1 MAGGSLLAA
10 LKQYVGDALPGGSL
24 SPELAPARKYGEG
37 VAQRAGQLVRD
48 PTEFA
53 RQALLDVVPNRAE
66 AQAAQAR
73 VMGGSLDPRAYS
85 GYLGKMQDL
94 GGLLGSIR
102 VYHGS
107 PHKFDKFDLS
117 KIGTGEGA
125 QAYGHGLYT
134 AESRNVAEQYK
145 NVLSDTLEAPANT
158 PLVTKRAGQMA
169 LTFGDNTAEG
179 AVKWL
184 QKHRNGANHTSPAM
198 TPELVDDVIRRF
210 QSGEF
215 RPGGNLY
222 EANLRWPDAAREAA
236 DPLGPQHFLDWD
248 KPLSE
253 QPEAVRNVLSGFGV
267 KSGETADE
275 IAKRMISYGMSAS
288 DAMEY
293 GAKNAYQNT
302 GALAYAELGRDA
314 SASEKLRKAGI
325 PGIRYLDA
333 GSRGAGQGS
342 SNYVVFD
349 DNLID
354 ILTRNGVPIGK

>member
-1 MAGGSLLAA
+1 MGGLLDYLRDYGSGVKQRFGLLA
-10 LKQYVGDALPGGSL
+10 DN
-24 SPELAPARKYGEG
+24 PA
-37 VAQRAGQLVRD
+37 
-48 PTEFA
+48 EFT
-53 RQALLDVVPNRAE
+53 RQALLDVVPNRDE
-66 AQAAQAR
+66 ALAAQAR
-73 VMGGSLDPRAYS
+73 LMGGQVDPQAYQS
-85 GYLGKMQDL
+85 YMNKMQNI

-134 AESRNVAEQYK
+134 AESRGVAEQYK
-145 NVLSDTLEAPANT
+145 NALSDTLDAPMNT
-158 PLVTKRAGQMA
+158 PALEKRAGQMA
-169 LTFGDNTAEG
+169 LTFGDNTSDG

-184 QKHRNGANHTSPAM
+184 QKHRNGAKHTSPAL

-215 RPGGNLY
+215 HPGGNLY

-248 KPLSE
+248 APLSK
-253 QPEAVRNVLSGFGV
+253 QPEAVRKV
-267 KSGETADE
+267 
-275 IAKRMISYGMSAS
+275 
-288 DAMEY
+288 MEPY
-293 GAKNAYQNT
+293 AAPVRAVEAQHAGPEWGDLAAPRDYDPT
-302 GALAYAELGRDA
+302 GAELLQLFRGKLNGMDA
-314 SASEKLRKAGI
+314 NTVLTGGIGPEVSARLRQAGI

-333 GSRGAGQGS
+333 GSRGTGQGT

-349 DNLID
+349 DALID
-354 ILTRNGVPIGK
+354 ILTRNGIPVKK

>member
-1 MAGGSLLAA
+1 MGGLLDYLRDYGSGVKKRFGLLA
-10 LKQYVGDALPGGSL
+10 DN
-24 SPELAPARKYGEG
+24 PA
-37 VAQRAGQLVRD
+37 
-48 PTEFA
+48 EFT
-53 RQALLDVVPNRAE
+53 RQALLDVVPNRDE
-66 AQAAQAR
+66 ALAAQAR
-73 VMGGSLDPRAYS
+73 LMGGQVDPQAYQS
-85 GYLGKMQDL
+85 YMNKMQDI

-248 KPLSE
+248 APLSK
-253 QPEAVRNVLSGFGV
+253 QPEAVRKV
-267 KSGETADE
+267 
-275 IAKRMISYGMSAS
+275 
-288 DAMEY
+288 MEPY
-293 GAKNAYQNT
+293 AAPVRAVEAQHAGPGWGDLAAPRDYDPT
-302 GALAYAELGRDA
+302 GAELLQLFRGKLNGMDA
-314 SASEKLRKAGI
+314 NTVLTGGIGPEVSARLRQQGI

-333 GSRGAGQGS
+333 GSRGAGQGT

-349 DNLID
+349 DALID
-354 ILTRNGVPIGK
+354 ILTRNGIPVKK

>member
-1 MAGGSLLAA
+1 MGGLLDYLRDYGSGVKKRFGLLA
-10 LKQYVGDALPGGSL
+10 DN
-24 SPELAPARKYGEG
+24 PA
-37 VAQRAGQLVRD
+37 
-48 PTEFA
+48 EFT
-53 RQALLDVVPNRAE
+53 RQALLDVVPNRDE
-66 AQAAQAR
+66 ALAAQAR
-73 VMGGSLDPRAYS
+73 LMGGQVDPQAYQS
-85 GYLGKMQDL
+85 YMNKMQNI

-134 AESRNVAEQYK
+134 AESRGVAEQYK
-145 NVLSDTLEAPANT
+145 NALSDTLDAPMNT
-158 PLVTKRAGQMA
+158 PALEKRAGQMA
-169 LTFGDNTAEG
+169 LTFGDNTSDG

-184 QKHRNGANHTSPAM
+184 QKHRNGAKHTSPAL

-215 RPGGNLY
+215 HPGGNLY

-253 QPEAVRNVLSGFGV
+253 Q
-267 KSGETADE
+267 
-275 IAKRMISYGMSAS
+275 S
-288 DAMEY
+288 DAV
-293 GAKNAYQNT
+293 K
-302 GALAYAELGRDA
+302 AL
-314 SASEKLRKAGI
+314 LRKTDLIDESVWPHYTGSQLYQGEMNARGPFKANGFADSSAAPGVSEFLNQQGI

-333 GSRGAGQGS
+333 GSRGTGQGT

-349 DNLID
+349 DALID
-354 ILTRNGVPIGK
+354 ILTRNGIPVKK